1 MQINAEWQI
10 CLTYRVEGTD
20 NEQVG
25 RTEITR
31 ECLPMVGLGSITVLT
46 QLNFSIKETKREMLH

>member
-1 MQINAEWQI
+1 M
-10 CLTYRVEGTD
+10 EGTD
-20 NEQVG
+20 NKQVG
-25 RTEITR
+25 RTEITG